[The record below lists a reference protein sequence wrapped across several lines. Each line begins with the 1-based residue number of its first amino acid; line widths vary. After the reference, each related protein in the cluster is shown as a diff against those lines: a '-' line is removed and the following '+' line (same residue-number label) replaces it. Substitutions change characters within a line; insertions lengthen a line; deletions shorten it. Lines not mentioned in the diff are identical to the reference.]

1 MRHNRI
7 DISVKQNLF
16 LSTHKRC
23 GACAGVGKLQVK
35 VSHLNI
41 MEAAQLKHNHLI
53 YLDILYTKCKFV
65 PPKVQQQA
73 NIIARYTVTVKSL
86 NAKKVRL
93 WANSYGWT
101 KGQETPL
108 VLRITLWTQGEI
120 LMLYNKSKVP
130 LKMMEKL
137 PLHCSVNIYITRRK
151 GHPRWRPNQSTS
163 YVYYLTVYGKNCINS
178 AAIQCINGTHWGR
191 RKNILHHHT
200 SSLLHLTRITSF
212 YIRL

>member
-1 MRHNRI
+1 MCRCRKATGQSKSFKYHGG
-7 DISVKQNLF
+7 SSTKTQPSNLF
-16 LSTHKRC
+16 R
-23 GACAGVGKLQVK
+23 
-35 VSHLNI
+35 
-41 MEAAQLKHNHLI
+41 
-53 YLDILYTKCKFV
+53 YTVYKMQICTSKGTTTS
-65 PPKVQQQA
+65 K
-73 NIIARYTVTVKSL
+73 NIARYTVTVKSL

-200 SSLLHLTRITSF
+200 SSLLYLTRITSF